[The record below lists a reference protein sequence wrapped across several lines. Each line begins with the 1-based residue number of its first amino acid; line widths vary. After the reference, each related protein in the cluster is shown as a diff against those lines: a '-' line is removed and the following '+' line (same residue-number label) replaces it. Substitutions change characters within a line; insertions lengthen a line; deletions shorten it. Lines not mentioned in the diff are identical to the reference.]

1 MRALLAAGRLPRG
14 EGRRLALAVAL
25 ATGAMAASI
34 ALLATSGYLISRAAQ
49 RPPIL
54 ELMVAIV
61 AVRAFGI
68 TRACMRYGERLSSHD
83 LAFRQLARLRVRFF
97 ERLAPLVPGRLS
109 ERSSGELLSRFVGDV
124 DTLSDLY
131 LRSLIPSL
139 VALATI
145 FGASLAAYLIL
156 PAAGLAVLVSLLA
169 ASIVLPY
176 LGVRVAAVSGRRQA
190 GVRARMTGE
199 LVESIDGAAELVIAG
214 RAHERV
220 ERLGEIDSEL
230 ARLGRRDALASAL
243 STGLASALL
252 GVGLVAVVAIAIG
265 AVHSGA
271 LSGVLVAA
279 LAFLLMG
286 AYEAVAPLGDAGQR
300 AYACATSAGRLQE
313 VSAMQPLVADPTVPR
328 RPAKGI
334 SGSGSATE
342 GPSTD
347 GRESA
352 TETAPGTRRGSRSA
366 SGLAGDGL
374 AHTQGLRLHDVHL
387 RYGPAEPWVL
397 RGVDL
402 RLAPGERVALL
413 GDSGAG
419 KSSLAELC
427 VRYRDPDSDP
437 VDPGS
442 DSGID
447 PGVVSL
453 DGADVREL
461 TLDDLR
467 ARVLVCGQDAHLFNT
482 TIRENLLLA
491 RRDASDAD
499 IARVLDA
506 VELTEWVAE
515 LPEDLDT
522 LVGEAGELVSGGQ
535 RQRIALARALL
546 SPAPY
551 LILDEPCA
559 HLDAPLAERVTRS
572 ILALVDDDGR
582 GVLLIAHSTAGLES
596 CDRILRLHAGTIAT
610 YEPVPA

>member
-1 MRALLAAGRLPRG
+1 MRALLTAGRLPRG

-109 ERSSGELLSRFVGDV
+109 ERSNSSGELLSRFVGDV

-243 STGLASALL
+243 STGLGSALL

-387 RYGPAEPWVL
+387 RYGPSEPWVL
-397 RGVDL
+397 RGAGL

-419 KSSLAELC
+419 KSTLAELL
-427 VRYRDPDSDP
+427 VRYRDPDD
-437 VDPGS
+437 
-442 DSGID
+442 
-447 PGVVSL
+447 GVVTL

-467 ARVLVCGQDAHLFNT
+467 TRVLVCGQDAHLFNT

-491 RRDASDAD
+491 CRDASDAD

-506 VELTEWVAE
+506 VELREWVAE
-515 LPEDLDT
+515 LPEGLDT
-522 LVGEAGELVSGGQ
+522 IVGEAGELVSGGQ

-572 ILALVDDDGR
+572 ILALAADDGR
-582 GVLLIAHSTAGLES
+582 GVLLIAHSTAGLEG
-596 CDRILRLHAGTIAT
+596 CDRVLRLHAGTIAT

>member
-1 MRALLAAGRLPRG
+1 MRALLAAGRLPRA
-14 EGRRLALAVAL
+14 EGRRLTLAVAL
-25 ATGAMAASI
+25 AIGAMAASI

-97 ERLAPLVPGRLS
+97 ERLHPLVPGRLS
-109 ERSSGELLSRFVGDV
+109 ERSNSSGELLSRFVGDV

-169 ASIVLPY
+169 ASIALPY
-176 LGVRVAAVSGRRQA
+176 LGARVAAVSGRRQA

-220 ERLGEIDSEL
+220 ERLGEIDAEL

-243 STGLASALL
+243 ATGLGSALL

-286 AYEAVAPLGDAGQR
+286 AYEAVTPLGDAGQR
-300 AYACATSAGRLQE
+300 AYACATSATRLQE
-313 VSAMQPLVADPTVPR
+313 LAALQPLVADP
-328 RPAKGI
+328 PAPLRTQ
-334 SGSGSATE
+334 SLS
-342 GPSTD
+342 
-347 GRESA
+347 
-352 TETAPGTRRGSRSA
+352 SRQA
-366 SGLAGDGL
+366 SDLCL
-374 AHTQGLRLHDVHL
+374 QNIHL
-387 RYGPAEPWVL
+387 RYGPSEPWVL
-397 RGVDL
+397 RGADL

-419 KSSLAELC
+419 KSSLAELL
-427 VRYRDPDSDP
+427 VRYRDPDD
-437 VDPGS
+437 
-442 DSGID
+442 
-447 PGVVSL
+447 GVVTL

-491 RRDASDAD
+491 RRDASDVD

-515 LPEDLDT
+515 LPEGLDT
-522 LVGEAGELVSGGQ
+522 FVGEAGELVSGGQ

-559 HLDAPLAERVTRS
+559 HLDAPLAERVTRNV
-572 ILALVDDDGR
+572 LALAGADGMGAAGNGTAGNGTGNNGAAGGR
-582 GVLLIAHSTAGLES
+582 AVLLIAHSTAGLGG
-596 CDRILRLHAGTIAT
+596 CDRVLRLHAGTISSFS
-610 YEPVPA
+610 

>member
-1 MRALLAAGRLPRG
+1 MMRALLFAGRLPRG
-14 EGRRLALAVAL
+14 DGRRLALALAL
-25 ATGAMAASI
+25 AIGAMAASI
-34 ALLATSGYLISRAAQ
+34 ALLTTSGYLISRAAQ

-68 TRACMRYGERLSSHD
+68 ARACMRYGERLSSHD

-97 ERLAPLVPGRLS
+97 ERLAPLVPGRLG
-109 ERSSGELLSRFVGDV
+109 ERSAGDVLSRFVGDV

-131 LRSLIPSL
+131 LRSLSPSL

-156 PAAGLAVLVSLLA
+156 PAAGLAVLCSLLA
-169 ASIVLPY
+169 ASIALPY
-176 LGVRVAAVSGRRQA
+176 LGARVAAVSSRRQA
-190 GVRARMTGE
+190 AVRARMTGE

-243 STGLASALL
+243 STALGSALL
-252 GVGLVAVVAIAIG
+252 GIGLVAVVAIAAG

-286 AYEAVAPLGDAGQR
+286 AYEAVTPLGEAGQR

-313 VSAMQPLVADPTVPR
+313 LAALTPLVADPAVRRELPGSKAGAETDTGAETGAVAETNLSPR
-328 RPAKGI
+328 SKLSPRSRPAA
-334 SGSGSATE
+334 GSDAS
-342 GPSTD
+342 
-347 GRESA
+347 
-352 TETAPGTRRGSRSA
+352 GTRSERTR
-366 SGLAGDGL
+366 DGEL
-374 AHTQGLRLHDVHL
+374 CLHNVHL
-387 RYGPAEPWVL
+387 RYGPSEPWVL

-419 KSSLAELC
+419 KSTLAELC
-427 VRYRDPDSDP
+427 VRYRDPDD
-437 VDPGS
+437 
-442 DSGID
+442 
-447 PGVVSL
+447 GVVTL
-453 DGADVREL
+453 DGIDVREL

-506 VELTEWVAE
+506 VELTEWVVE
-515 LPEDLDT
+515 LPEGPDT
-522 LVGEAGELVSGGQ
+522 FVGEAGELVSGGQ

-572 ILALVDDDGR
+572 ILALAADDSR
-582 GVLLIAHSTAGLES
+582 GVLLIAHSTAGLEG
-596 CDRILRLHAGTIAT
+596 CDRVLRLYAGTIAT